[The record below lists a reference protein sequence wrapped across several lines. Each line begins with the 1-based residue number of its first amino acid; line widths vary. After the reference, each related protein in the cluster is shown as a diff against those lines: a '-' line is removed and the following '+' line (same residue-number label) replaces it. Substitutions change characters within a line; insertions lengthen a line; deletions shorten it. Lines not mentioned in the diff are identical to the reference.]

1 MLKFS
6 LDRVDDKEFNIIND
20 NVNLEFKIEDIELFR
35 DDELFFYLKLN
46 NSVFNLKLNKLLGL
60 LEKELIN
67 LINENSFYFDSY
79 INFEKIYK
87 IVDGNIIFKVNKNGK
102 NMDEIFYKDTKKIIL
117 KFNKLIIEEDK
128 INGSI
133 IKILINYELKKY

>member
-1 MLKFS
+1 MLNFS
-6 LDRVDDKEFNIIND
+6 LDKVNDKEFNILND
-20 NVNLEFKIEDIELFR
+20 NINLEFKSKDIELFR
-35 DDELFFYLKLN
+35 DDDKFFYIKLS
-46 NSVFNLKLNKLLGL
+46 NSVFNLKLNKLLVL
-60 LEKELIN
+60 LERELIN

-87 IVDGNIIFKVNKNGK
+87 IVDDNIIFKVYKNGK
-102 NMDEIFYKDTKKIIL
+102 NMDEIFYKDTTKVIL

-128 INGSI
+128 INGSV